1 MRKFGG
7 YNKQLKKLKWL
18 YKISLLKKKTKYF
31 LFVVILLLI
40 IFLTILRERNTSKS
54 HCDNEMVNQFVLSYS
69 SFGKNFWESFGKNIE
84 KVAKG
89 ALNSSLYSKWR
100 GRIYHDLYPAE
111 FLEEMRQ
118 RFQNIDFID
127 VRNLFLPFATDLK
140 ISSIHGMMWR
150 FIPMGDSNVDIMCSR
165 DLDSVIYPREEDAV
179 RYWMSTCKTVHSM
192 RGGMWCYRA
201 QNDRT
206 KGKSRLLLMLQ
217 KAKRGR
223 NNQK

>member
-1 MRKFGG
+1 MALQ
-7 YNKQLKKLKWL
+7 NIL
-18 YKISLLKKKTKYF
+18 IKKKTKYF

-40 IFLTILRERNTSKS
+40 ILLTILRERNTSKS

-89 ALNSSLYSKWR
+89 ALNSSLCSKWR
-100 GRIYHDLYPAE
+100 VRIYHDLYPAE

-165 DLDSVIYPREEDAV
+165 DLD
-179 RYWMSTCKTVHSM
+179 
-192 RGGMWCYRA
+192 
-201 QNDRT
+201 
-206 KGKSRLLLMLQ
+206 
-217 KAKRGR
+217 
-223 NNQK
+223 